1 MLFVQMQ
8 LRHLVLLASFLLV
21 RVLLARALLVRVLL
35 ARALLVRVLLVRVL
49 LQEVTDLQP
58 AELYV
63 DKQGV
68 KSLFIFL

>member
-21 RVLLARALLVRVLL
+21 RVLLVRV
-35 ARALLVRVLLVRVL
+35 LLVRVLLVRVL
-49 LQEVTDLQP
+49 LQEVTDSQP
-58 AELYV
+58 AELSV

-68 KSLFIFL
+68 KSLFIFS